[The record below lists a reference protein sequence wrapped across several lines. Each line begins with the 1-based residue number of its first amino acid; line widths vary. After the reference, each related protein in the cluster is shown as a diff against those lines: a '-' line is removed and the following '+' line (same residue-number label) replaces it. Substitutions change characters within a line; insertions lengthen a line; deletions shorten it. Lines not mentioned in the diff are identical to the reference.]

1 MELVFREDKLEYL
14 SKILCRTVTLEQTA
28 DVIVPDSLP
37 DCERVV
43 DAFGTLLVRSEEC
56 TAGAASVSGMVQ
68 AGVLFV
74 TEDGAVERL
83 ETQIPFSACKELT
96 DEQDECRLQCR
107 CALRSVDARML
118 NSRKLLLRVGIS
130 CTLTVYAPKTC
141 AMFDIPEPSP
151 SLQLKRTRLPLRM
164 PVGMG
169 EKAFPLNE
177 ELELPVGKSAVSR
190 LLKCLCSAQ
199 VAEQKTVGNKA
210 VFKGTVRVHALYAD
224 GEDALLTH
232 DWELPFS
239 QYAELERESDDCDVE
254 TALSL
259 TSFDVEPESMNDC
272 RRLFLSANVLAQC
285 TAVGQREVTLIED
298 AFCTDA
304 ELKPAWQE
312 CALCGVLDRQT
323 FRETA
328 TVQAEE
334 SARAVVDAW
343 MYPGEAETQRE
354 DGQLRVDV
362 PLMCN
367 VMYYDE
373 TGELQGTT
381 LRTAVSAQ
389 TELSENGNCAVAELC
404 AGEVLCGTGGG
415 LTVRMPL
422 ALTLECSAEHRLR
435 GICGGEIEP
444 LAAEQGRRPA
454 VILRRTDS
462 EEEVW
467 EIAKHLRTPME
478 AIIEANELNGPTVP
492 ANTMLLIPT

>member
-14 SKILCRTVTLEQTA
+14 DKIFCRTVTLEQTA

-43 DAFGTLLVRSEEC
+43 DAFGTLLIRSEEC
-56 TAGAASVSGMVQ
+56 TAGAVSVSGTVQ

-74 TEDGAVERL
+74 TDDGAVERL
-83 ETQIPFSACKELT
+83 ETQIPFSARKEH
-96 DEQDECRLQCR
+96 EQNACRLQCR

-130 CTLTVYAPKTC
+130 CTLTVYAPSVC
-141 AMFDIPEPSP
+141 SMFDLPEPSP

-164 PVGMG
+164 AVGTG
-169 EKAFPLNE
+169 EKSFPLNE
-177 ELELPVGKSAVSR
+177 ELELPVGKSAVNR

-210 VFKGTVRVHALYAD
+210 VFKGSLRVHALYAD
-224 GEDALLTH
+224 ADDVLLTH

-239 QYAELERESDDCDVE
+239 QYAELERESDDCDVQ

-259 TSFDVEPESMNDC
+259 TSFDVEPESLSDC

-285 TAVGQREVTLIED
+285 TVLGQREVTLIED

-304 ELKPAWQE
+304 ELKPTWQE
-312 CALCGVLDRQT
+312 TTLCGVLDRQT

-328 TVQAEE
+328 TAQAEQ
-334 SARAVVDAW
+334 SARTVVDAW
-343 MYPGEAETQRE
+343 MYSGEAEMQQAE
-354 DGQLRVDV
+354 GVLRVDV
-362 PLMCN
+362 PLACN

-373 TGELQGTT
+373 AGELQGTT
-381 LRTAVSAQ
+381 LRTAVSAE
-389 TELSENGNCAVAELC
+389 TELSEIGSCEVAELC
-404 AGEVLCGTGGG
+404 VGEVLGGTAGG

-435 GICGGEIEP
+435 GVCGGEIEP
-444 LAAEQGRRPA
+444 FDEEQGRRPA

-462 EEEVW
+462 EEEIW
-467 EIAKHLRTPME
+467 EIAKHLRTPMQS
-478 AIIEANELNGPTVP
+478 ILEANELNGPTVP